1 MRDDWDQFAWI
12 APTEFLPFDEDRDG
26 GASFADLIDALC
38 RQALAEAFTEAD
50 REIDRRLLGNG
61 TGEPLG
67 IRAMADLAEPT
78 PAERA
83 LAILD
88 PHLRACPL
96 YAAGPPT
103 LYASDW
109 KA

>member
-1 MRDDWDQFAWI
+1 MFERPDEPADDTGFA
-12 APTEFLPFDEDRDG
+12 G
-26 GASFADLIDALC
+26 LIDALC
-38 RQALAEAFTEAD
+38 RQALAEAFAEAD
-50 REIDRRLLGNG
+50 REIDRWLLGNG
-61 TGEPLG
+61 TGAPLG
-67 IRAMADLAEPT
+67 IRAMADLPEPT

-83 LAILD
+83 FAILD

-103 LYASDW
+103 LYAYDW